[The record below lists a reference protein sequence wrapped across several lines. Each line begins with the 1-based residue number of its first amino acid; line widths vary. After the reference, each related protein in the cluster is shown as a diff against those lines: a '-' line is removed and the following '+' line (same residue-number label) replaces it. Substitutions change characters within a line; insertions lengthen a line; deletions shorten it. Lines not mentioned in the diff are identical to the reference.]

1 MNFSAIVLGSGLA
14 AVMLVAHLHGEPLPQ
29 GDTWASTTMID
40 PMIVGSNK
48 PATTTAP
55 SGPAKAIR
63 LIDLRSGATCKM
75 ANPNHL
81 GDRFMP
87 APIGPDCAGS
97 PQLKSVVQ
105 WRSTSDGSLEMADA
119 AGQTVL
125 RFMPGDGVL
134 YESVYP
140 AQTLITIV
148 PARG

>member
-14 AVMLVAHLHGEPLPQ
+14 AVMLVAHLHGEPLPA
-29 GDTWASTTMID
+29 GDTRASSSMID

-48 PATTTAP
+48 PAQAAAP

-75 ANPNHL
+75 ANPDNL
-81 GDRFMP
+81 GDNYRP

-97 PQLKSVVQ
+97 PELKSVVQ
-105 WRSTSDGSLEMADA
+105 WRSTSDGSLEMADVT
-119 AGQTVL
+119 GRTVL

-148 PARG
+148 PARS